1 MLKIN
6 MGWSLLW
13 SLPLSLLMN
22 LGATAFA
29 TTIKLNVLPLNGVE
43 GGCPQR
49 LIAYETLQP
58 YREGGYTTNGMINLS
73 EIATNI
79 TNSQSDAFSTTWV
92 GTLKPEYQNCQAS
105 GGMSSL
111 DEEVYRGH
119 SYLRVQLVDG
129 QVKVILDMTGMRD
142 ANGFTTVITY
152 KGMREGNPRWTWGG
166 TD

>member
-1 MLKIN
+1 MLKTN

-13 SLPLSLLMN
+13 SLPLSLLLN

-29 TTIKLNVLPLNGVE
+29 TTIRLNLLPLNGVE
-43 GGCPQR
+43 GRCPER
-49 LIAYETLQP
+49 LIAYQTPEP
-58 YREGGYTTNGMINLS
+58 YFEGGYTINGTINLS

-92 GTLKPEYQNCQAS
+92 GTLKPEYQNCRAS

-111 DEEVYRGH
+111 DEEVYQGH

-152 KGMREGNPRWTWGG
+152 KGMRDGNPRWTWGG